1 MRNKRITDAELLAQ
15 IPAAK
20 ERGRIARASG
30 SRAIT
35 ARYSQTTG
43 RLTVALANNATFSFP
58 TKLVPGLRGAT
69 AAQLSKIDISP
80 SGEGLL
86 WPEIDADLS
95 VAGMLEAMVG
105 GDLLM
110 SQLGRV
116 GGLARSEAKAKTSRS
131 NGAKGG
137 RPKKTHRR
145 P

>member
-1 MRNKRITDAELLAQ
+1 MRNKPITDAELLAQ
-15 IPAAK
+15 IPAARK
-20 ERGRIARASG
+20 RGRIARTSG
-30 SRAIT
+30 ARAIT
-35 ARYSQTTG
+35 ACYSQTTG

-58 TKLVPGLRGAT
+58 TNLVPGLSGAT
-69 AAQLSKIDISP
+69 PDQLVKVDISP

-105 GDLLM
+105 GELLM
-110 SQLGRV
+110 SQLGRA
-116 GGLARSEAKAKTSRS
+116 GGLARSEAKAKASRS

-137 RPKKTHRR
+137 RPRKTQRG